1 MNRILTLIVTAMIL
15 ATSFACSSK
24 KPPEPAAVR
33 SKSALSVLRDL
44 NRSYENKDLGAFMAG
59 VSPTYRDREAFEKSL
74 STVFAKYETIQFTIQ
89 FNKMIITI
97 DSINQAKATF
107 TWEAEWRS
115 AGGLTVK
122 DGARGTLI
130 FDQKDNKLVALEGKN
145 PFIPQPGSTPGK

>member
-1 MNRILTLIVTAMIL
+1 
-15 ATSFACSSK
+15 
-24 KPPEPAAVR
+24 
-33 SKSALSVLRDL
+33 
-44 NRSYENKDLGAFMAG
+44 MAG

-145 PFIPQPGSTPGK
+145 PFIPQPGTTPGK